1 MIIGIMGYETY
12 FASINFKS
20 IFREEILLGWIKY
33 LIPLVL
39 HLYFKIRI

>member
-12 FASINFKS
+12 FASIQFKS
-20 IFREEILLGWIKY
+20 TFPEERILGWLKH

-39 HLYFKIRI
+39 HLSSR